1 MPIPFQGKV
10 TFEHFKA
17 ADDLEKPL
25 FAKAVPFAVGL
36 FGLGYGLF
44 KFGYKPG
51 GLLISCFLAALGFSL
66 LWFSNNAERKRY
78 YQQTTLFQSQ
88 ITGDVSENGLVLR
101 GDFVAI
107 SIPLKDIKRI
117 QNNGITALIYY
128 GVNDSIVLPR
138 DFFDS
143 TANWE
148 MSLALL
154 KSHTNA

>member
-1 MPIPFQGKV
+1 MSIPFQGKV

-25 FAKAVPFAVGL
+25 FAKAVPYAVGI
-36 FGLGYGLF
+36 FGLGYGIF

-51 GLLISCFLAALGFSL
+51 GILISGFLAALGFSL

-78 YQQTTLFQSQ
+78 YQQTTWFQSR
-88 ITGDVSENGLVLR
+88 ITGDLSENGLSLQ
-101 GDFVAI
+101 GDFVTI

-117 QNNGITALIYY
+117 QNNSITALIFY
-128 GVNDSIVLPR
+128 GVNDSIILPR

-143 TANWE
+143 AANWE
-148 MSLALL
+148 MALALL
-154 KSHTNA
+154 KNRPNA